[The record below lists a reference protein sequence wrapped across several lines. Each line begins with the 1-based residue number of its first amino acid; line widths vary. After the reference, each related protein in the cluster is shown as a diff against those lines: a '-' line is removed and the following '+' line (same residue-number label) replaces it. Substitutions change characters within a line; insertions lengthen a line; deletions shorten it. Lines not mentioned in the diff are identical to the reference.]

1 MNSISKTTTT
11 MKTTTTTTTRPTNNA
26 YRSRFNLT
34 HHPLPRNASGKSFF
48 DQTREYIQLE
58 NYFQDL
64 IDEPGLGILTA
75 AAGVGKTAAIRNLC
89 ARLPEP
95 DFKVLYIC
103 DTSVSAFDLYRI
115 LALELG
121 LSPSHRRAQLLLDL
135 KRTITHWVE
144 QLHCLPIL
152 VLDEAQL
159 LSDAF
164 LTELSGFLNFAFDRK
179 TLLTVWLVGLPS
191 LNSRLRMQHHAP
203 LDSRVSA
210 RIHLEPLTRDDFA
223 AFTDHALK
231 AAGARE
237 KILTDSAF
245 ELFWRSTRGVPRAAS
260 KLLRAALRLAHR
272 NNQNLVDD
280 RVISEAIDELV
291 PYQEKKT

>member
-1 MNSISKTTTT
+1 MNSISKTT
-11 MKTTTTTTTRPTNNA
+11 RPTIDA

-48 DQTREYIQLE
+48 DQTREYVRLE

-75 AAGVGKTAAIRNLC
+75 APGVGKTAAIRNLC
-89 ARLPEP
+89 SQLPEP
-95 DFKVLYIC
+95 DFKTLYIC

-121 LSPSHRRAQLLLDL
+121 LSPSHRRAQLLWDL
-135 KRTITHWVE
+135 KRAITHRVE

-179 TLLTVWLVGLPS
+179 TLLTVWLVGLPP

-203 LDSRVSA
+203 LDSRVAA
-210 RIHLEPLTRDDFA
+210 RIHLEPLSRGDFSA
-223 AFTDHALK
+223 LIEHALK

-237 KILTDSAF
+237 KVFTDSAF
-245 ELFWRSTRGVPRAAS
+245 ELFWRSTHGVPRAAS
-260 KLLRAALRLAHR
+260 RLLRAALRLAHR

-280 RVISEAIDELV
+280 RIITDAIEELL
-291 PYQEKKT
+291 PYQEKKP

>member
-11 MKTTTTTTTRPTNNA
+11 RPTSDA

-48 DQTREYIQLE
+48 DQTREYIRLE
-58 NYFQDL
+58 SCFQEL
-64 IDEPGLGILTA
+64 IDEPGLGVLTA
-75 AAGVGKTAAIRNLC
+75 APGVGKTAAIRNLC
-89 ARLPEP
+89 SQLPEP
-95 DFKVLYIC
+95 DCKTLYIC

-121 LSPSHRRAQLLLDL
+121 LSPSHRRAQLLWDL

-144 QLHCLPIL
+144 QQHCLPVL

-179 TLLTVWLVGLPS
+179 TLLTVWLVGLPP

-203 LDSRVSA
+203 LDSRVAA
-210 RIHLEPLTRDDFA
+210 RIHLEPLNRDDFA
-223 AFTDHALK
+223 ALIDHALK

-237 KILTDSAF
+237 KLITDSAF
-245 ELFWRSTRGVPRAAS
+245 ELFWRSTRGVPRVAS
-260 KLLRAALRLAHR
+260 RLLRTALRLAHR
-272 NNQNLVDD
+272 NNQNLIDD
-280 RVISEAIDELV
+280 RTISEAIDELI
-291 PYQEKKT
+291 PHQEKKT